1 MTHFVGYMLTV
12 HSLAQM
18 LHAASNGGCRLVI
31 GRRLSG
37 GGMHVV
43 LDLGRP
49 DRKQEQQEQQT
60 GHAPSSC
67 SSMEA
72 GTAQHSS
79 HSTSSS
85 STIKAIS
92 AAVAVQA
99 AKDELASAAADA
111 LTAMK
116 YASVQLRDGID
127 SVVLGSEGLWCVP
140 LDPLQH
146 VPPLGAY
153 DSLQACRASVT
164 MHEWQPQGYLPP
176 ADI

>member
-1 MTHFVGYMLTV
+1 MHVCSTLLSAYANAFMKDMLNV
-12 HSLAQM
+12 SCLAQM

-37 GGMHVV
+37 SGMHVV

-49 DRKQEQQEQQT
+49 DRQQEQQEQQT
-60 GHAPSSC
+60 ANALSS

-72 GTAQHSS
+72 GIVQNSS

-85 STIKAIS
+85 STIKAAS

-99 AKDELASAAADA
+99 AKEELSSAAADA
-111 LTAMK
+111 LVAMK

-127 SVVLGSEGLWCVP
+127 TVILGSEGLW
-140 LDPLQH
+140 
-146 VPPLGAY
+146 
-153 DSLQACRASVT
+153 
-164 MHEWQPQGYLPP
+164 
-176 ADI
+176 

>member
-1 MTHFVGYMLTV
+1 MPAAKLSKVTGGTFTMAQVAYLQCHASTFIIIVKLCTCMLNV
-12 HSLAQM
+12 NCLAQM

-49 DRKQEQQEQQT
+49 DRRQEQQEQQT
-60 GHAPSSC
+60 TIAPS

-72 GTAQHSS
+72 GVALDSS
-79 HSTSSS
+79 HSTSSN
-85 STIKAIS
+85 STIKAAS

-99 AKDELASAAADA
+99 AKEELSSAADDA
-111 LTAMK
+111 LVAMK

-127 SVVLGSEGLWCVP
+127 TVILGSEGLW
-140 LDPLQH
+140 
-146 VPPLGAY
+146 
-153 DSLQACRASVT
+153 
-164 MHEWQPQGYLPP
+164 
-176 ADI
+176 